1 MLDILSLVSK
11 IVMCL
16 SATKYK
22 SFFSIPDNN
31 LVYLPYTEVHKLK
44 MQLCEC
50 VVEPTTYLVVNQN
63 HPNQHDTYDIY
74 LWYQRRSSGDLYVT
88 LSHELGL
95 RNVCLIP
102 IPAVAIGSLRYS
114 SHYRFGW
121 YSSLSLLSQ
130 QD

>member
-1 MLDILSLVSK
+1 
-11 IVMCL
+11 MCL

-31 LVYLPYTEVHKLK
+31 LVYLPYKEVVHMLK

-74 LWYQRRSSGDLYVT
+74 L
-88 LSHELGL
+88 
-95 RNVCLIP
+95 
-102 IPAVAIGSLRYS
+102 
-114 SHYRFGW
+114 
-121 YSSLSLLSQ
+121 
-130 QD
+130 

>member
-11 IVMCL
+11 IVVYL
-16 SATKYK
+16 SATKY
-22 SFFSIPDNN
+22 FFSIPDNN
-31 LVYLPYTEVHKLK
+31 LVYLPYKEVCSYAKSATLW
-44 MQLCEC
+44 MCC
-50 VVEPTTYLVVNQN
+50 WTYNLSSGKSKSSQS
-63 HPNQHDTYDIY
+63 TWYDIY

>member
-31 LVYLPYTEVHKLK
+31 LVYLPYKEAHKLK

-63 HPNQHDTYDIY
+63 HPNQHDMIYIFDIKEEAP
-74 LWYQRRSSGDLYVT
+74 VT
-88 LSHELGL
+88 
-95 RNVCLIP
+95 CM
-102 IPAVAIGSLRYS
+102 
-114 SHYRFGW
+114 
-121 YSSLSLLSQ
+121 
-130 QD
+130 